1 MSAPPGGWRPSW
13 LASLRARLFARRT
26 LKHLLRSYEAV
37 RARRPDLSGNALY
50 GEVLVESGAVSADD
64 IGRWLRDAEDSMDE
78 WTAPG
83 RDELRLREVA
93 HFLVVWRY
101 RKQGH
106 VGAAV
111 SFAAIVDAMIP
122 AHL

>member
-1 MSAPPGGWRPSW
+1 MPYVSSW
-13 LASLRARLFARRT
+13 LVSFRERMFARRIVKQL
-26 LKHLLRSYEAV
+26 LKSYEAV
-37 RARRPDLSGNALY
+37 HASRPALTGTQLY
-50 GEVLVESGAVSADD
+50 REVLIHSGAVEAGDVD
-64 IGRWLRDAEDSMDE
+64 RWLRDAEDSVDE

-93 HFLVVWRY
+93 HFLVVFRHQ
-101 RKQGH
+101 KQGH